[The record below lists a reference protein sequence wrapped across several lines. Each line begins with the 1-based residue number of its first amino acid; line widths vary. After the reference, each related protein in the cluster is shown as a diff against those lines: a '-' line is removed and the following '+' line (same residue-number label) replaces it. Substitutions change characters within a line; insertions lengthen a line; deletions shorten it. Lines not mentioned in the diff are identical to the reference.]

1 MTELFLSMVTGFL
14 AFCICEMVEVA
25 SFYMRSLIVFVGGY
39 KSDEFLNLIENQVLD
54 KVKILLEVLTDK

>member
-1 MTELFLSMVTGFL
+1 
-14 AFCICEMVEVA
+14 MVEVA